1 VIYRSLGKTGL
12 RVSSLGFGGSSLGGA
27 FGPVDEGEAI
37 RAVHAAIDA
46 GINIFDTAPYYG
58 ATRAESVLGK
68 ALAQTPRDRVVLSTK
83 VGRYG
88 ERLEDFDFSAERVTR
103 SVDESLRRLGV
114 DYIDIIQV
122 HDIEFGDIRQ
132 ILEETIP
139 ALKRMQSS
147 GRVRYIGVSG
157 FPLPLL
163 LEVALESGVE
173 VVQSYCHAS
182 LINTELTCII
192 PKLAEIG
199 AGILSSAPLAMR
211 LLTDVG
217 PPDWHPASREIR
229 ARCAEAAGYCRD
241 RGGSISDL
249 ALYYSYHISGPHC
262 TLLGISNCN
271 ELTRA
276 LAAIQTPP
284 AAGLLENVLR
294 ILEPVRNA
302 SWVSGRPE
310 NQP

>member
-1 VIYRSLGKTGL
+1 MIYRSLGKTGL

-37 RAVHAAIDA
+37 RAVHAAIDS

-68 ALAQTPRDRVVLSTK
+68 ALAQTARDRVVISTK

-88 ERLEDFDFSAERVTR
+88 PRPEDFDFSADRVTR
-103 SVDESLRRLGV
+103 SVDESRQRLGV

-122 HDIEFGDIRQ
+122 HDIEFGDVRQ

-139 ALKRMQSS
+139 ALERIRKL

-163 LEVALESGVE
+163 LRAAVESGVD

-182 LINTELTCII
+182 LINTELTCIV
-192 PKLAEIG
+192 PKLTEIG
-199 AGILSSAPLAMR
+199 AGIFSSAPLAMR

-217 PPDWHPASREIR
+217 PPDWHPASSHLR
-229 ARCAEAAGYCRD
+229 ARCAQAAGYCRD
-241 RGGSISDL
+241 HGCSISDV
-249 ALYYSYHISGPHC
+249 ALYYSHHISGPHC
-262 TLLGISNCN
+262 TLLGISNCA
-271 ELTRA
+271 ELSRA

-284 AAGLLENVLR
+284 APELLENVLR
-294 ILEPVRNA
+294 ILEPVRNTG
-302 SWVSGRPE
+302 WVSGRPE
-310 NQP
+310 NQS